1 VEYFEVPEQELIV
14 DIELLKKDVVT
25 MSALLGKFDATMDKM
40 QEIASSLSRMVVL
53 QEQRLDN
60 QEKSTNEMQSVLE
73 MRRIETNNNIKD
85 IYNRINTVNKE
96 LTDKIE
102 DSEKSILAELK
113 KLRDEIQKEDTG
125 ISKRLGQIEMWKYG
139 IAAIISFLLFLI
151 ANNAINITKLF
162 D

>member
-1 VEYFEVPEQELIV
+1 MSEQEIKV

-25 MSALLGKFDATMDKM
+25 MSALLEKFDTTIDKM
-40 QEIASSLSRMVVL
+40 QEIASSLSRMVSL
-53 QEQRLDN
+53 QEQRLEN
-60 QEKSTNEMQSVLE
+60 QEKTTAEMQSVLE

-102 DSEKSILAELK
+102 DTEKTILAELQ
-113 KLRDEIQKEDTG
+113 KLRQEIQKEDTG

-139 IAAIISFLLFLI
+139 VAAIITFLLFLI
-151 ANNAINITKLF
+151 ANNAINIGKIF
-162 D
+162 E

>member
-1 VEYFEVPEQELIV
+1 MDEQEIKV

-25 MSALLGKFDATMDKM
+25 MSALLEKFDTTIDKM
-40 QEIASSLSRMVVL
+40 QEIASSLSRMVSL
-53 QEQRLDN
+53 QEQRLES
-60 QEKSTNEMQSVLE
+60 QEKTTAEMQSVLE

-102 DSEKSILAELK
+102 DSEKSILAELQ
-113 KLRDEIQKEDTG
+113 KLRQEIQKEDTG
-125 ISKRLGQIEMWKYG
+125 ITKRLGQIEMWKYG
-139 IAAIISFLLFLI
+139 IAAIVSFLLFLV

>member
-1 VEYFEVPEQELIV
+1 MSEQEIKV
-14 DIELLKKDVVT
+14 DIELLKKDVIT
-25 MSALLGKFDATMDKM
+25 MSALLEKFDTTIDKM
-40 QEIASSLSRMVVL
+40 QEIASSLSRMVSL
-53 QEQRLDN
+53 QEQRLEN
-60 QEKSTNEMQSVLE
+60 QEKTTAEMQSVLE

-102 DSEKSILAELK
+102 DSEKSILAELQ
-113 KLRDEIQKEDTG
+113 KLRQEIQKEDVG

-139 IAAIISFLLFLI
+139 AAAIITFLLFLV

>member
-1 VEYFEVPEQELIV
+1 VSEQEIKV

-25 MSALLGKFDATMDKM
+25 MSALLEKFDTTIDKM
-40 QEIASSLSRMVVL
+40 QEIASSLSRMVSL
-53 QEQRLDN
+53 QEQRLEN
-60 QEKSTNEMQSVLE
+60 QEKTTAEMQSVLE

-102 DSEKSILAELK
+102 DTEKTILAELQ
-113 KLRDEIQKEDTG
+113 KLRQEIQKEDTG
-125 ISKRLGQIEMWKYG
+125 ISRRLGQIEMWKYG
-139 IAAIISFLLFLI
+139 AAAIITFLLFLI

>member
-1 VEYFEVPEQELIV
+1 MSEQEIKV

-25 MSALLGKFDATMDKM
+25 MSALLEKFDTTIDKM
-40 QEIASSLSRMVVL
+40 QEIASSLSRMVSL
-53 QEQRLDN
+53 QEQRLEN
-60 QEKSTNEMQSVLE
+60 QEKTTAEMQSVLE

-102 DSEKSILAELK
+102 DSEKSILAELQ
-113 KLRDEIQKEDTG
+113 KLRQEIQKEDTG

-139 IAAIISFLLFLI
+139 IAAIVTFLLFLI
-151 ANNAINITKLF
+151 ANNAISITKLF

>member
-1 VEYFEVPEQELIV
+1 MECIEVSEQEIKV
-14 DIELLKKDVVT
+14 DIELLKKDVIT
-25 MSALLGKFDATMDKM
+25 MSALLEKFDTTIDKM
-40 QEIASSLSRMVVL
+40 QEIASSLSRMVSL
-53 QEQRLDN
+53 QEQRLEN
-60 QEKSTNEMQSVLE
+60 QEKTTAEMQSVLE

-139 IAAIISFLLFLI
+139 IAAIVTFLIFLI

-162 D
+162 E

>member
-1 VEYFEVPEQELIV
+1 MSEQEIKV

-25 MSALLGKFDATMDKM
+25 MSALLEKFDTTIDKM
-40 QEIASSLSRMVVL
+40 QEIASSLSRMVSL
-53 QEQRLDN
+53 QEQRLEN
-60 QEKSTNEMQSVLE
+60 QEKTTAEMQSVLE

-102 DSEKSILAELK
+102 DSEKSILAELQ
-113 KLRDEIQKEDTG
+113 KLRQEIQKEDTG
-125 ISKRLGQIEMWKYG
+125 ITKRLGQIEMWKYG
-139 IAAIISFLLFLI
+139 IAAIVSFLLFLV

-162 D
+162 E

>member
-1 VEYFEVPEQELIV
+1 VSEQEIKV
-14 DIELLKKDVVT
+14 DIELLKKDVIT
-25 MSALLGKFDATMDKM
+25 MSALLEKFDTTIDKM
-40 QEIASSLSRMVVL
+40 QEIASSLSRMVSL
-53 QEQRLDN
+53 QEQRLEN
-60 QEKSTNEMQSVLE
+60 QEKTTAEMQSVLE

-139 IAAIISFLLFLI
+139 IAAIVSFLLFLV
-151 ANNAINITKLF
+151 ANNAINLTRLF